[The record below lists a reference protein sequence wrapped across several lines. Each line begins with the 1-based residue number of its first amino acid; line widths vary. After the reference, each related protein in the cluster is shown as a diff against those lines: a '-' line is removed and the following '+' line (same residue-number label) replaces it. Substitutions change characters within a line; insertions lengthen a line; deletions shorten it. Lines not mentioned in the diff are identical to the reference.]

1 MMASQST
8 LRRTTIAAERRAI
21 RLPKKLNQRL
31 WWVSGILLWLL
42 VWQLYA
48 TVSESTLVVGPWA
61 VAIATQEMVAS
72 GELWEYA
79 RSSAISL
86 LLGMTAGTLLG
97 LLVGLLVGRFK
108 PVEIVLD
115 PYISALYATPLVAI
129 IPILIVLFGFGL
141 MSKVVIVATFVFFP
155 MAINTAAGVRS
166 GSRDLTE
173 LARSF
178 CSTELQAWRDVV
190 IPGAMP
196 FIVTGLRLAVGRG
209 LIGVVV
215 AEFET
220 AVTGLG
226 YLILS
231 KSRRFYMAESLVP
244 VILLML
250 VGFVLYTALKA
261 VETRMMARRQGA

>member
-1 MMASQST
+1 MMASQTS
-8 LRRTTIAAERRAI
+8 LRSTTIRAERRAI
-21 RLPKKLNQRL
+21 RLPGKLNQRL
-31 WWVSGILLWLL
+31 WWLSGIALWLL

-48 TVSESTLVVGPWA
+48 MISGSTLVVGPGA
-61 VAIATQEMVAS
+61 VAVAAVEMVAS

-79 RSSAISL
+79 QSSAVSL
-86 LLGMTAGTLLG
+86 AIGMSVGVALG

-108 PVEIVLD
+108 AVEIVLD
-115 PYISALYATPLVAI
+115 PYISALYATPLVAV
-129 IPILIVLFGFGL
+129 IPVLIVLFGFGL
-141 MSKVVIVATFVFFP
+141 TSKVVIVATFVFFP
-155 MAINTAAGVRS
+155 MAINTAAGVRA

-178 CSTELQAWRDVV
+178 CSKELQTWRDIV

-196 FIVTGLRLAVGRG
+196 FIVTGLRLAVGRA

-244 VILLML
+244 VIVLMV